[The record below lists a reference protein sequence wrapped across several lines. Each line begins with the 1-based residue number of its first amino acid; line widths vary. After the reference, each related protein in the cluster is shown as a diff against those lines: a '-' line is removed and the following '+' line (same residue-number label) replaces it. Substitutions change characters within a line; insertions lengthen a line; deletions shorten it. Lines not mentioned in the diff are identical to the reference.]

1 MENPGFSEILRDL
14 MIERNYSQVELAKL
28 LGIKQSQISEWL
40 SGKNLPGYDSL
51 RLIAVKL
58 DISADVLLGLE

>member
-1 MENPGFSEILRDL
+1 MENPRFSEILRDL